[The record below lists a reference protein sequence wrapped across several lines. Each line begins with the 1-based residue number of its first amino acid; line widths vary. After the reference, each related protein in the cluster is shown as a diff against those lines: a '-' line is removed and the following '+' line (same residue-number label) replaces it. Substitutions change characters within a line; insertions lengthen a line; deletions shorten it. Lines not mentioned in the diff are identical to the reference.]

1 MVEGCLLEGTIVPS
15 VATSKTP
22 SDAPSVAPS
31 VWVIISLFLLILMYV
46 FLMRIYEIL
55 GGLCNMPAALRDLPK
70 QNPPP
75 PKGDF
80 LDLECLPQKVFLLVL
95 APAHL
100 AQVPTTGTP
109 GHLSPQSRAFV
120 AASTKTPK
128 SQFRV

>member
-1 MVEGCLLEGTIVPS
+1 
-15 VATSKTP
+15 
-22 SDAPSVAPS
+22 
-31 VWVIISLFLLILMYV
+31 
-46 FLMRIYEIL
+46 MRIYEIL

-95 APAHL
+95 ALAHL
-100 AQVPTTGTP
+100 AQVPTAATP
-109 GHLSPQSRAFV
+109 CHLSPQSRAFV